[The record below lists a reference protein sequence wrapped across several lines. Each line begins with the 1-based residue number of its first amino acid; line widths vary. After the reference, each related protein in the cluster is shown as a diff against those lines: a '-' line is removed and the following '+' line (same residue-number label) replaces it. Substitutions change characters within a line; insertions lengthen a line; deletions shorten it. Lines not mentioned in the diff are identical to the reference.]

1 MNRISLISLVAAAA
15 ALVLATAPAQ
25 AAPAGAGEG
34 TPGYPHEVAAAH
46 STVSRADVRAE
57 AARALAEGRI
67 ASGEAALV
75 AEADRVMPPA
85 LTLAQ
90 VRAEAAEAV
99 RLGLVASGET
109 AVVYTAAQRTALKAA
124 AERAGSIVVAGQR

>member
-67 ASGEAALV
+67 ASGEAAVTAAAASPRTIPL
-75 AEADRVMPPA
+75 ERV
-85 LTLAQ
+85 Q

-99 RLGLVASGET
+99 RLGLIVSGEGSL
-109 AVVYTAAQRTALKAA
+109 AYTAPQLAQIKAA
-124 AERAGSIVVAGQR
+124 GERASRIVVAGQR

>member
-1 MNRISLISLVAAAA
+1 MNRISLIALAAAA
-15 ALVLATAPAQ
+15 AAVALATAPAH
-25 AAPAGAGEG
+25 AAVGAGEG
-34 TPGYPHEVAAAH
+34 LPGYPHEVAAPA
-46 STVSRADVRAE
+46 STLSRAEVRAE